1 MSDVKRYDFW
11 TGMEGEINDMPDGE
25 WVRFD
30 DHLAALTA
38 AQARESA
45 LEREVHALRQE
56 CCTAYEV
63 IGALPDGALA
73 SVPEASL
80 MKALRLM
87 DREELREATTT
98 GLDKQLAA
106 AQARCERLE
115 EALQASR
122 VAITYAIGA
131 LQGGLA
137 DSERQYLINVLVN
150 DEQAARAALE
160 EPQ

>member
-1 MSDVKRYDFW
+1 
-11 TGMEGEINDMPDGE
+11 
-25 WVRFD
+25 VRFD
-30 DHLAALTA
+30 DHLAALT
-38 AQARESA
+38 
-45 LEREVHALRQE
+45 
-56 CCTAYEV
+56 
-63 IGALPDGALA
+63 
-73 SVPEASL
+73 
-80 MKALRLM
+80 
-87 DREELREATTT
+87 
-98 GLDKQLAA
+98 A

>member
-1 MSDVKRYDFW
+1 
-11 TGMEGEINDMPDGE
+11 MEGEINDMPDGE

-30 DHLAALTA
+30 DHLAALT
-38 AQARESA
+38 
-45 LEREVHALRQE
+45 
-56 CCTAYEV
+56 
-63 IGALPDGALA
+63 
-73 SVPEASL
+73 
-80 MKALRLM
+80 
-87 DREELREATTT
+87 
-98 GLDKQLAA
+98 A